1 MIFKNIYYY
10 NKKFATLVTGAGGL
24 AGGLAG
30 SSVGSYPKQ
39 SFGSNIPGAPPSK
52 TKCFIG

>member
-1 MIFKNIYYY
+1 M
-10 NKKFATLVTGAGGL
+10 TGAGGL

-39 SFGSNIPGAPPSK
+39 SYGSNIPGAPPSK